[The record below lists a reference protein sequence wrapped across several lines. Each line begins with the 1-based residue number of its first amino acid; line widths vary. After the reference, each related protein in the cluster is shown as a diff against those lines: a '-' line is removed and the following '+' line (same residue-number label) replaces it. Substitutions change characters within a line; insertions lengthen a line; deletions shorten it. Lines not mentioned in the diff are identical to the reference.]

1 MRFLRVLRWRE
12 EERGEEI
19 NGCEFTELDFGLPL
33 KTGPILLIFFF
44 GQISNEVVTIV
55 WEILFQ
61 RNITH

>member
-1 MRFLRVLRWRE
+1 MERRRE
-12 EERGEEI
+12 RRR

-44 GQISNEVVTIV
+44 WGANIKMKVLHL
-55 WEILFQ
+55 WILFQ